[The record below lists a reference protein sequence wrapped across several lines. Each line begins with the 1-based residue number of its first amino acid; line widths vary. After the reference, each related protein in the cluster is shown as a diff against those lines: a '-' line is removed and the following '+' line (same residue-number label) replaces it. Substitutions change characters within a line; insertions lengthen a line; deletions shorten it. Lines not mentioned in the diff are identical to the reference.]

1 MVRSQVRKETVRRR
15 QPPGHVSKPVARTRD
30 RSSLTIGRAGLRR
43 RAPATVPA
51 SLPGAPAWIHRCSSR
66 QYFLNCARELICF
79 SAGADSFF
87 KKNAG
92 CATGDRGWCGG
103 ETVDARNPKA
113 RHGLAS
119 AEFFGRGPHP
129 IPFYQTVWRT
139 RSPAFSQNP
148 VGLNLH
154 YLARDGL

>member
-1 MVRSQVRKETVRRR
+1 MAQSQVRNETVRRR
-15 QPPGHVSKPVARTRD
+15 RLPAPVSRPAAPARGCRFV
-30 RSSLTIGRAGLRR
+30 TIGRAGLPRP
-43 RAPATVPA
+43 APATVPA
-51 SLPGAPAWIHRCSSR
+51 FGHGVPAWILRCSSR

-148 VGLNLH
+148 VG
-154 YLARDGL
+154 